1 VKTTVERELKLGADG
16 SLSIDDLGGEPVEPR
31 TFTSTYYDTG
41 DGLLLR
47 LGIQLRRR
55 LEDGANV
62 WQLKLPREDGRVELE
77 VDGVPGDPPSELA
90 EVLRAALDGRHLRPV
105 ATLRTRRSGR
115 RVDAR
120 RSRWTRSRCS
130 TASASRHGSPRSR
143 PS

>member
-1 VKTTVERELKLGADG
+1 MKTTVERELKLGADG

-90 EVLRAALDGRHLRPV
+90 EV
-105 ATLRTRRSGR
+105 
-115 RVDAR
+115 
-120 RSRWTRSRCS
+120 
-130 TASASRHGSPRSR
+130 
-143 PS
+143 